1 MRTFELDE
9 ASRDAPRG
17 SRAWALWI
25 IGQAQL
31 TRKNLQLDAKI
42 LGMLLK
48 QIEEF
53 RAWEPLGLLDIETL
67 ALKELQLEPAVLRAV
82 LGATPG
88 RSLGAVIAHA
98 ETAKELP
105 QHGAVGNGRSRG
117 DNITSTERGTDPS
130 YLTARI
136 ARDRP
141 DILERM
147 KAGEYTSVRQA
158 ALDAGIVKPQS
169 SFPIHDMNRL
179 AAALKRRLTND
190 QWAELVM
197 ILTSA

>member
-1 MRTFELDE
+1 LRTFELDE

-31 TRKNLQLDAKI
+31 TRKELQLDAEI
-42 LGMLLK
+42 LGSLLK
-48 QIEEF
+48 QIDEF

-82 LGATPG
+82 LGTKPG

-98 ETAKELP
+98 EAAEP
-105 QHGAVGNGRSRG
+105 ISQHGGSRVNKQG
-117 DNITSTERGTDPS
+117 DNVTFNQRGHEPS

-136 ARDRP
+136 ARDHP

-158 ALDAGIVKPQS
+158 ALDAGIIKLQS
-169 SFPIHDMNRL
+169 SFPIHDMNKL
-179 AAALKRRLTND
+179 AAALKRRLTTE
-190 QWAELVM
+190 QWAELVR
-197 ILTSA
+197 IITSE

>member
-31 TRKNLQLDAKI
+31 TRKQLQLDAEI
-42 LGMLLK
+42 LGSLLK
-48 QIEEF
+48 QIDEF

-98 ETAKELP
+98 ETAEP
-105 QHGAVGNGRSRG
+105 ISQHGGSRVNKQG
-117 DNITSTERGTDPS
+117 DNITLTQRGTEPK

-136 ARDRP
+136 ARDHP

-158 ALDAGIVKPQS
+158 ALDAGIIKLQS

-179 AAALKRRLTND
+179 AAALKRRLTTE
-190 QWAELVM
+190 QWAELVR
-197 ILTSA
+197 IIVSE

>member
-1 MRTFELDE
+1 LRTFELDE

-31 TRKNLQLDAKI
+31 TRKELQLDAEI
-42 LGMLLK
+42 LGSLLK
-48 QIEEF
+48 QIDEF

-82 LGATPG
+82 LGTKPG

-98 ETAKELP
+98 EAAKP
-105 QHGAVGNGRSRG
+105 ISQHGGSRVNKQA
-117 DNITSTERGTDPS
+117 DNISSTQHGTEPK

-158 ALDAGIVKPQS
+158 ALDAGIIKLQS
-169 SFPIHDMNRL
+169 SFPIHDMNKL
-179 AAALKRRLTND
+179 AAALKRRLTTD
-190 QWAELVM
+190 QWAELVR
-197 ILTSA
+197 IITSE